1 MKGTEMKKEGE
12 EFCSVGVHVD
22 AIRWSR
28 SDRRTIGVLLFR
40 QFLRG
45 PRTSFTSEK
54 APSRRRPLEETG
66 ANEELELSVSFGAE
80 QYPLRPSVRPSP
92 SLSPS
97 FGRSATSSNFS
108 MEVQPKLSKLRRG
121 KLSPA
126 GAALHWRS
134 GGWAT
139 YLPTNREGGKS
150 VETREGASERADVF
164 GWRCA
169 VYRPHFFLSD
179 MCRRRNFVRF
189 DGSLESISR
198 SVVGSSHEEKNPVA
212 FDLSIMNEGALP
224 DSVRLK
230 S

>member
-1 MKGTEMKKEGE
+1 MKGTEMKEEGE

-40 QFLRG
+40 QFLSW
-45 PRTSFTSEK
+45 PRTSFTSTK
-54 APSRRRPLEETG
+54 APSRRRSLEESG

-80 QYPLRPSVRPSP
+80 QYPLPLRPSVRPSP

-97 FGRSATSSNFS
+97 LSPSFGRFATSSNFS

-126 GAALHWRS
+126 GAGAALHQRS

-139 YLPTNREGGKS
+139 YLPTNREGG
-150 VETREGASERADVF
+150 
-164 GWRCA
+164 
-169 VYRPHFFLSD
+169 
-179 MCRRRNFVRF
+179 
-189 DGSLESISR
+189 
-198 SVVGSSHEEKNPVA
+198 
-212 FDLSIMNEGALP
+212 
-224 DSVRLK
+224 
-230 S
+230 

>member
-80 QYPLRPSVRPSP
+80 QYPLLSVR
-92 SLSPS
+92 
-97 FGRSATSSNFS
+97 A
-108 MEVQPKLSKLRRG
+108 
-121 KLSPA
+121 
-126 GAALHWRS
+126 
-134 GGWAT
+134 
-139 YLPTNREGGKS
+139 
-150 VETREGASERADVF
+150 
-164 GWRCA
+164 
-169 VYRPHFFLSD
+169 
-179 MCRRRNFVRF
+179 
-189 DGSLESISR
+189 
-198 SVVGSSHEEKNPVA
+198 SVVVVVVVAVGRPVRH
-212 FDLSIMNEGALP
+212 F
-224 DSVRLK
+224 
-230 S
+230 